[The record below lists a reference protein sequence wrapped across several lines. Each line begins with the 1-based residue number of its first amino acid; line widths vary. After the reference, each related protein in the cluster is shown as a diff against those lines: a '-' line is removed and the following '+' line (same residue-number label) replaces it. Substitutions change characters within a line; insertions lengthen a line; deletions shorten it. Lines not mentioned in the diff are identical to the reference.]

1 MGPRRPN
8 PKPTRL
14 AWKWA
19 SHQLAGA
26 PKKHVEGK
34 FEFIVSGAS
43 VTGAVD
49 PDARAFALEVRVE
62 YAART
67 ALVSGEAVAAR
78 GHCVV
83 ALSGGAGASDIAREV
98 TEPGVCV
105 LAEQP
110 PPETP
115 TAVVEGMM
123 RKTDMAAKLWL
134 KKGVPA
140 CVWAPLDGLAEKVA
154 SLLPEKAP

>member
-1 MGPRRPN
+1 M
-8 PKPTRL
+8 
-14 AWKWA
+14 
-19 SHQLAGA
+19 
-26 PKKHVEGK
+26 
-34 FEFIVSGAS
+34 
-43 VTGAVD
+43 TGAVD

-67 ALVSGEAVAAR
+67 ALVSGEAVVAR

-83 ALSGGAGASDIAREV
+83 TLAGGAGAGAAVSRDV
-98 TEPGVCV
+98 SEPGVCV